1 MSRSR
6 RVVLALAC
14 VYVVWGS
21 TYLAM
26 RFALEDFPPFLLAAA
41 RFSVVGLL
49 LLGFLVARGT
59 PLPDR
64 RQWLAAAP
72 VGLLLFVVGNGF
84 VSLAQVHI
92 GSGVAAVV
100 VATMPLW
107 MGLMALATGER
118 PGAREWTGIAIG
130 VAAVALLSS
139 GDDLRAD
146 PVSTLFLLGAPIGWA
161 LGSIIARRAPS
172 GPGGLLAVACAQ
184 QLWGGAGALV
194 VGLAHGERMT
204 EVPGPG
210 PLAAVAYLVLIGS
223 LLGYTAYHWLL
234 RNTRPAIAT
243 SYAFVNPVL
252 AVFLGVLLAAE
263 PLRPQTLFATPLV
276 VLAVA
281 LVVTAS
287 STDDRFPTVGSRID
301 PDSGI

>member
-6 RVVLALAC
+6 RVALALAC

-26 RFALEDFPPFLLAAA
+26 RFGLEGFPPFLLSAA
-41 RFSVVGLL
+41 RFTLVGSLL
-49 LLGFLVARGT
+49 LAFLAARRI

-72 VGLLLFVVGNGF
+72 VGVLLFVVGNGF

-107 MGLMALATGER
+107 MGLLAAATGER
-118 PGAREWTGIAIG
+118 PGGREWAGIAIG
-130 VAAVALLSS
+130 VGAVAVLSM

-146 PVSTLFLLGAPIGWA
+146 PVSTLFLVGAPVGWA
-161 LGSIIARRAPS
+161 LGSMIARRAPT
-172 GPGGLLAVACAQ
+172 GRGGLLAVAGAQ
-184 QLWGGAGALV
+184 QLCGGLGAVV

-204 EVPGPG
+204 ALPAAR
-210 PLAAVAYLVLIGS
+210 PLAALAYLVLIGS
-223 LLGYTAYHWLL
+223 LLTYTAYLWLL
-234 RNTRPAIAT
+234 RNTRPAVAT

-252 AVFLGVLLAAE
+252 AVFLGAILAAE
-263 PLRPQTLFATPLV
+263 PLRWQTLVATPLV

-281 LVVTAS
+281 LVVSA
-287 STDDRFPTVGSRID
+287 RE
-301 PDSGI
+301 

>member
-6 RVVLALAC
+6 RVALALAA

-26 RFALEDFPPFLLAAA
+26 RFGLEGFPPFFLSAA
-41 RFSVVGLL
+41 RFLTVGVL
-49 LLGFLVARGT
+49 LLGILAARGT

-84 VSLAQVHI
+84 VSMAQVHI

-107 MGLMALATGER
+107 MAIMAAATGER
-118 PGAREWTGIAIG
+118 PGGREWAGIAIG
-130 VAAVALLSS
+130 VAAVTLLSM

-146 PVSTLFLLGAPIGWA
+146 PVATLFLLGAPIGWS
-161 LGSIIARRAPS
+161 LGSLIARRAPA
-172 GPGGLLAVACAQ
+172 GPGGLLAVAGAQ
-184 QLWGGAGALV
+184 QLCGGVGALL
-194 VGLAHGERMT
+194 VGLAHGEHMT
-204 EVPGPG
+204 AMPGAR
-210 PLAAVAYLVLIGS
+210 PLAAVAYMVLIGS
-223 LLGYTAYHWLL
+223 LLTFTAYLWLL
-234 RNTRPAIAT
+234 RNTRPSVAT

-252 AVFLGVLLAAE
+252 AVFLGVLFAGE
-263 PLRPQTLFATPLV
+263 PLRWQTLVATPIV
-276 VLAVA
+276 VVAVA
-281 LVVTAS
+281 LVVSVA
-287 STDDRFPTVGSRID
+287 D
-301 PDSGI
+301 